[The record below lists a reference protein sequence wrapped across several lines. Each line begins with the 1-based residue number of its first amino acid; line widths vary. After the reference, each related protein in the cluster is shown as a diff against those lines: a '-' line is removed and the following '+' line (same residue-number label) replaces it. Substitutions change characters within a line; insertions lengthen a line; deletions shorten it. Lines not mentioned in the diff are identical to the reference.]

1 MSPDKIHLA
10 RLIYEAY
17 PDADLLPL
25 DPVRDCLSLAV
36 LAAKVQRSHIGDG
49 LFTLLVIEIQEGGE
63 GTLDGAI
70 RVMQQIK
77 KDVESVLQVLCAE
90 SNK

>member
-10 RLIYEAY
+10 RLIYDAY

-36 LAAKVQRSHIGDG
+36 LAAKVRRSHIGDG
-49 LFTLLVIEIQEGGE
+49 LFTFLVIEIQEGGQ

-70 RVMQQIK
+70 RVTERAKADI
-77 KDVESVLQVLCAE
+77 ESVLQALCTE